1 MKPGR
6 WFLTAIAGAALLT
19 GCVRYPEPNL
29 EPMPGE
35 ADSAAASVPGATAL
49 SSGAIHKVQPGDSV
63 FSLAERYRV
72 PLRSLIDINR
82 LQPPYRLIPGQQL
95 FIPKPREHRVAQGD
109 TVYGISR
116 RYRVDMSALVKLNQ
130 IVPPYTIQVGQIL
143 RVPAPIEN
151 EGTVVAATP
160 AEAAGAALPSSPAD
174 TVPQPPQPS
183 AGPGAGRVGVEAEQL
198 GATEPAVPPPADPNL
213 PAAPLPS
220 PSVAAGSAV
229 SQVIPPSK
237 PATPVVAGVVPE
249 PLPRASSRFL
259 WPVTGKVVSSFGAK
273 KGGLHNDGINI
284 AAPRGAPVRAAENG
298 IVAYAGNELRGFGN
312 LLLIKHADG
321 WTSAYAHNDR
331 LLVRRGDQVR
341 RGQIIARV
349 GSTGSVTSPQL
360 HFELREG
367 SEAVDPLKLL
377 ARQQAG
383 L

>member
-1 MKPGR
+1 MNR
-6 WFLTAIAGAALLT
+6 RVWLVATITAASLLA
-19 GCVRYPEPNL
+19 GCVRFPEPNPEL
-29 EPMPGE
+29 LPGE
-35 ADSAAASVPGATAL
+35 AAPGAVTQAPATGL
-49 SSGAIHKVQPGDSV
+49 PSGSIYTVQSGDNV
-63 FSLAERYRV
+63 FALAERYRI
-72 PLRSLIDINR
+72 PLRSLIDNNR
-82 LQPPYRLIPGQQL
+82 LQPPYRLVPGQPL

-116 RYRVDMSALVKLNQ
+116 RYRVDMSALVKFNQ
-130 IVPPYTIQVGQIL
+130 IVPPYTIHVGQVL
-143 RVPAPIEN
+143 RIPAPVEN
-151 EGTVVAATP
+151 ESTLAATAP
-160 AEAAGAALPSSPAD
+160 AAPDATAPA
-174 TVPQPPQPS
+174 PQETSAPEPPQPS
-183 AGPGAGRVGVEAEQL
+183 AGPGAGQVGVEVEEL
-198 GATEPAVPPPADPNL
+198 GPPSAGVVSPPASTL
-213 PAAPLPS
+213 PAAPP
-220 PSVAAGSAV
+220 PPATADTGPTA
-229 SQVIPPSK
+229 SQAIPTLK
-237 PATPVVAGVVPE
+237 PVTPVVGVVPE
-249 PLPRASSRFL
+249 PQPRASSRFL
-259 WPVTGKVVSSFGAK
+259 WPVNGKIISSFGAK

-284 AAPRGAPVRAAENG
+284 AAARGAPVRAAENG

-367 SEAVDPLKLL
+367 SEAIDPLRLL